1 MEQGNYLALEYGEI
15 RNPLCNVH
23 RSRGTLP
30 ATRLHYH
37 DFYQIYLLVK
47 GALRHETPSDAQ
59 VLYSG
64 DCFVIPPAF
73 PHRIRRLAEDTE
85 FYAFSFRREF
95 LWGAADPAAVAL
107 LETLTPGDA
116 RLKISLSGTQLSGLE
131 QLLEYSLKEFTAQQP
146 GWETAVRGILTA
158 VLVLLSREAPEPA
171 DQGIRECVAYLDAHI
186 SQPICLADLLQ
197 RCHLSAST
205 FYRSFRAFTGKSF
218 RAYVADK
225 RLEKA
230 CGMLRDTDIPV
241 TRIGELCGFGDH
253 AGFYRAFTARTGV
266 SPRRFRENGQ
276 SK

>member
-205 FYRSFRAFTGKSF
+205 FYRSFRAFTFPRFITSNTTKTVPSL
-218 RAYVADK
+218 
-225 RLEKA
+225 RLSPIKKGFPQA
-230 CGMLRDTDIPV
+230 LKNVLSKIS
-241 TRIGELCGFGDH
+241 TRYISP
-253 AGFYRAFTARTGV
+253 ANAR
-266 SPRRFRENGQ
+266 SPFLKPCTTE
-276 SK
+276 